1 MNNNISLSE
10 HEVDTVVSALL
21 FSASVNVVAN
31 TDQSFQKELI
41 DTAKRIKSLRP
52 DLKLSNVQFIKE
64 DNYEDEYSVEIYN
77 NFKDNMDVTTFEN
90 V

>member
-31 TDQSFQKELI
+31 TDQTFQKELI

-52 DLKLSNVQFIKE
+52 NLKLSNVQFIKE
-64 DNYEDEYSVEIYN
+64 ENYEDEYTVDIYN
-77 NFKDNMDVTTFEN
+77 NFKDSMEVTTFEN

>member
-21 FSASVNVVAN
+21 FSASVNVIAN
-31 TDQSFQKELI
+31 TDQTFQKELI

-52 DLKLSNVQFIKE
+52 NLKLSNVQFIKE
-64 DNYEDEYSVEIYN
+64 ENYEDEYTVDIYN
-77 NFKDNMDVTTFEN
+77 NFKDSMEVTTFEN

>member
-64 DNYEDEYSVEIYN
+64 DNYEDEYSVDIYN